1 MKHRMPEPNT
11 GPATWQ
17 VDLRK
22 GSVRLSRLG
31 SDQGLRFCSL
41 AYTPRTMS
49 EQSKGTLSQVVG
61 VLQLIALIIG
71 VAGMFT
77 FIGKRDQQ
85 LTEVTTDLDKLA
97 AAVNDLAKAQ
107 ASSAVNDAMHNKELV
122 DIQRRLNEVE
132 RKFK

>member
-1 MKHRMPEPNT
+1 MPEQNT
-11 GPATWQ
+11 RPAMWQ
-17 VDLRK
+17 ADRK
-22 GSVRLSRLG
+22 GSVRLLRMG
-31 SDQGLRFCSL
+31 SDQGLRFCSV
-41 AYTPRTMS
+41 AYTSRAMS
-49 EQSKGTLSQVVG
+49 EQSKNTLAQVVG

-97 AAVNDLAKAQ
+97 SAVNDLAKAQ
-107 ASSAVNDAMHNKELV
+107 ASAAVNDAMHGRELS

-132 RKFK
+132 RRFKP

>member
-1 MKHRMPEPNT
+1 MKHRLPEPNT
-11 GPATWQ
+11 GPALWQ

-31 SDQGLRFCSL
+31 SDQGLRFWSV
-41 AYTPRTMS
+41 AYTPRAMS
-49 EQSKGTLSQVVG
+49 DQAKGTLSQVVG

-97 AAVNDLAKAQ
+97 SAVNDLAKAQ
-107 ASSAVNDAMHNKELV
+107 ASSAVNDAMTAKALE
-122 DIQRRLNEVE
+122 DIQRRLNNVE
-132 RKFK
+132 RSMK

>member
-1 MKHRMPEPNT
+1 MPEPNT

-49 EQSKGTLSQVVG
+49 EQIKGTLSQVVG

-97 AAVNDLAKAQ
+97 SAVNDLAKAQ
-107 ASSAVNDAMHNKELV
+107 ASAAVNDAMHNKELV